1 MHILKLI
8 RRSILKNK
16 IKKRKKLKREL
27 HNKYG
32 IYFMTSDNCE
42 VLYSINNQFP
52 SEFNYLL
59 TYILST
65 QNLINGSITI
75 DECYFRKI
83 SKNYNI
89 LRNLIKEE
97 LSKKILHEELV
108 FNISRET
115 TVSNMNNL
123 QNILYSIFKFQ
134 NEFNERK

>member
-27 HNKYG
+27 QNKYG
-32 IYFMTSDNCE
+32 IYFMNSDNCE

-65 QNLINGSITI
+65 QNLIKGSITI
-75 DECYFRKI
+75 DEYYFRNWSLWVDI
-83 SKNYNI
+83 VI
-89 LRNLIKEE
+89 LIKTI
-97 LSKKILHEELV
+97 KQVIG
-108 FNISRET
+108 
-115 TVSNMNNL
+115 
-123 QNILYSIFKFQ
+123 
-134 NEFNERK
+134 RKGAY

>member
-1 MHILKLI
+1 M
-8 RRSILKNK
+8 N
-16 IKKRKKLKREL
+16 
-27 HNKYG
+27 
-32 IYFMTSDNCE
+32 SDNCE

-115 TVSNMNNL
+115 AVSNMNNL